1 MDIAV
6 GIVPYHRRI
15 VSAIDEHYDDI
26 VHEYKVGRD
35 ARRTDVYSIFTIIMK
50 LSVVDYMSDIASMAT
65 ESIYR
70 HLSLKYG
77 VSMLV
82 ISHMVNEIIESDDY
96 MDIRRLINQCVA
108 RTSDKHLGVN
118 DVTVTWNMSKV
129 VVNVAKR

>member
-1 MDIAV
+1 MEIIV
-6 GIVPYHRRI
+6 GIVPYHRRV
-15 VSAIDEHYDDI
+15 VSSIDEHYDDI

-35 ARRTDVYSIFTIIMK
+35 ARQADVYSIFTIIMK

-96 MDIRRLINQCVA
+96 MDIRRLVNQCIA

-129 VVNVAKR
+129 IVNVAKR